1 MSRLLVG
8 LSVVQ
13 ILAIAFLSARVIELD
28 SRLRNAEEAAAARSR
43 AANIAPDPQFI
54 PVTPDDAIIAE
65 AAPKS
70 PDAELFRRIVR
81 EELAALRL
89 GAAAPVAN
97 ETKQPAD
104 PRVVDAARR
113 DLDRLIS
120 RRRVSSNDLD
130 LYLDKIAEL
139 PEAERTQALRDL
151 TKAMNDGR
159 IEGRF

>member
-1 MSRLLVG
+1 MSRVLVG

-28 SRLRNAEEAAAARSR
+28 SRLRNAEEAAAARSQ
-43 AANIAPDPQFI
+43 AAVNIDQQFI

-81 EELAALRL
+81 EELAALRP
-89 GAAAPVAN
+89 GAATPDADEA
-97 ETKQPAD
+97 KQPPD

-113 DLDRLIS
+113 DFDRLIS

-139 PEAERTQALRDL
+139 PEAERTKALREL